1 MPFTKTKDGLHT
13 KYTICMMASFY
24 FCDQN
29 PFCFFFSYLN
39 FGNPI
44 VDCKTVVFFLKI
56 SKEIGKV
63 WRVPDFP
70 DRVELK
76 ENVRVAG
83 FLFPG
88 TKQTIQN
95 NDVSILSGFP

>member
-1 MPFTKTKDGLHT
+1 MDRTQNRPLHDGIILLLWPE
-13 KYTICMMASFY
+13 SFL
-24 FCDQN
+24 
-29 PFCFFFSYLN
+29 FFFSYLN

-44 VDCKTVVFFLKI
+44 VDCKTVGFFLKI

-63 WRVPDFP
+63 WRVLDFP

-88 TKQTIQN
+88 TKQTVQN
-95 NDVSILSGFP
+95 NHVSILSGCP